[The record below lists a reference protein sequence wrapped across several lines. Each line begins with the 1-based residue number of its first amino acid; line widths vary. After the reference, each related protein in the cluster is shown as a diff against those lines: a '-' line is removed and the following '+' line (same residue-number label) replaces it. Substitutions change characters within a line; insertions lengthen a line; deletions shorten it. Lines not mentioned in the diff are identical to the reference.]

1 MKFIHHLLL
10 LLSILQKFKTDL
22 ATTQAI
28 KKLILNSNYD
38 NTIQPQDLVKI
49 KIGLAFKQIVK
60 LDQTSQ
66 ILTSSSFLI
75 CLWIDQRLSW
85 NITEYQKES
94 IILKANQIWLPDLYV
109 INSGE
114 SNGFLQVNDYSL
126 ATVTNDGFVIMAY
139 PLNSKFI
146 LLKVNN

>member
-1 MKFIHHLLL
+1 MKIFHHLLI

-60 LDQTSQ
+60 IDQTSQ

-85 NITEYQKES
+85 NITEYQKEL

-109 INSGE
+109 INTSD
-114 SNGFLQVNDYSL
+114 SNGFLP
-126 ATVTNDGFVIMAY
+126 VTNFNLVSVSYNGVVIMNYA
-139 PLNSKFI
+139 LNSKYF
-146 LLKVNN
+146 KV

>member
-60 LDQTSQ
+60 IDQTSQ

-85 NITEYQKES
+85 NIKEYQKES

-109 INSGE
+109 INTAD
-114 SNGFLQVNDYSL
+114 SNGFLP
-126 ATVTNDGFVIMAY
+126 VTNFNLVSVSYTGAVIMNYA
-139 PLNSKFI
+139 LNSKYF
-146 LLKVNN
+146 KV

>member
-1 MKFIHHLLL
+1 M
-10 LLSILQKFKTDL
+10 
-22 ATTQAI
+22 
-28 KKLILNSNYD
+28 NSNYD

-60 LDQTSQ
+60 IDQTSQ

-85 NITEYQKES
+85 NITEYQKEL

-109 INSGE
+109 INTAD
-114 SNGFLQVNDYSL
+114 SNGFLP
-126 ATVTNDGFVIMAY
+126 VTNFNLVSVSYNGVVIMNYA
-139 PLNSKFI
+139 LNSKYF
-146 LLKVNN
+146 KV